1 MSLTA
6 LEPTKSVLVVTAHPD
21 DVDFGIAGTIAA
33 WRRQGTEIAYC
44 IVTDGDAGGFD
55 PSIPRSQIP
64 SIRRRE
70 QVAAAKSVGV
80 DTVEFLGYHD
90 GSLEVSM
97 QLRHDITA
105 MIRRFQPERVLCQ
118 SPVRNFAR
126 IGSSHPDHL
135 AAGEATLCA
144 VYPDARNP
152 FTHQDLLEQGLEAHT
167 VLDVALMAYPDPT
180 HYVDVT
186 DTFEAKIEAIK
197 QHKSQLPDP
206 GAMREM
212 VRGWLGAGAASAG
225 LPEGRLAEMF
235 FLVQTA

>member
-1 MSLTA
+1 
-6 LEPTKSVLVVTAHPD
+6 
-21 DVDFGIAGTIAA
+21 
-33 WRRQGTEIAYC
+33 
-44 IVTDGDAGGFD
+44 
-55 PSIPRSQIP
+55 
-64 SIRRRE
+64 
-70 QVAAAKSVGV
+70 
-80 DTVEFLGYHD
+80 
-90 GSLEVSM
+90 M

-167 VLDVALMAYPDPT
+167 VLDVALMACPDPT

>member
-1 MSLTA
+1 MSLA
-6 LEPTKSVLVVTAHPD
+6 LLEPAKSVLVVTAHPD
-21 DVDFGIAGTIAA
+21 DVDFGVAGTIAA
-33 WRRQGTEIAYC
+33 WRRQGIEIAYC

-55 PSIPRSQIP
+55 PNIPRSEIP
-64 SIRRRE
+64 MIRRRE
-70 QVAAAKSVGV
+70 QQAAAKAVGV
-80 DTVEFLGYHD
+80 DTVEFLGFHD

-97 QLRHDITA
+97 RLRHDIAA

-118 SPVRNFAR
+118 SPTRNFAR

-135 AAGEATLCA
+135 AAGEAALCA

-152 FTHQDLLEQGLEAHT
+152 FTHQDLLAQGLEAHT

-186 DTFEAKIEAIK
+186 DTFDAKIEAIE

-206 GAMREM
+206 AGIRDM
-212 VRGWLGAGAASAG
+212 VRGWLAAGAEAAG
-225 LPEGRLAEMF
+225 LGDGRLAELF
-235 FLVQTA
+235 YLVKTA